1 MPYALVHQ
9 FRAVIHNTDGS
20 QWKDVRKGFEATL
33 QRAGLPRIR
42 IHDMRH
48 SFISNLVAAGVDLHT
63 VKELAGHRD
72 IQTTVKYSHLAPGQK
87 RESIDRM
94 NWGKD

>member
-1 MPYALVHQ
+1 
-9 FRAVIHNTDGS
+9 
-20 QWKDVRKGFEATL
+20 
-33 QRAGLPRIR
+33 
-42 IHDMRH
+42 MRH

-72 IQTTVKYSHLAPGQK
+72 IWTTLNYLHLAPGQK